1 MVAHGLSTRAAG
13 TLGEALTGAWRM
25 ASIILIGPQKA
36 GKTTVGRLLAE
47 RLGMPFYDL
56 ASDSR
61 RYYDAA
67 GGLGKGAQSAWQE
80 GRFEG
85 WYRYM
90 RPYEAAAVE
99 GGVADHPD
107 HVIELGALQATY
119 DDAALRG
126 RVRTALHGQRVV
138 LLLPSPDVDE
148 SVRVLQD
155 RQSERKDGMS
165 LTEHSVR
172 HPSNRRLAKQ
182 TVYTRGRTPEQTVD
196 DVIAALDPGDETV
209 VLMGPVRAGKS
220 TVGGLLAERLG
231 RPRLSMDAVRY
242 GYYREI
248 GWSKEEQHRRGRAEG
263 LLGVSRYWK
272 PFEAYAVERVT
283 AEHRGS
289 VIDFGAG
296 HSVYDDEA
304 LFARAE
310 AALAPLRNVVL
321 LLPSPD
327 EDESVAILR
336 ERTAAKVDGVEINRF
351 LVTSPELRELA
362 TLTAYT
368 EGKAPDATAEA
379 IAARLPRS
387 GQVLSPGVGVRRD
400 IRTGR

>member
-1 MVAHGLSTRAAG
+1 
-13 TLGEALTGAWRM
+13 M

-36 GKTTVGRLLAE
+36 GKSTVGRLLAR

-56 ASDSR
+56 AADSG
-61 RYYDAA
+61 RYYEAA
-67 GGLGKGAQSAWQE
+67 GSSGEGARRARQV
-80 GRFEG
+80 GGFEG
-85 WYRYM
+85 LYRYM

-107 HVIELGALQATY
+107 HVIELGALQAIY

-126 RVRTALHGQRVV
+126 RVRAALRGQSVV

-148 SVRVLQD
+148 SLRALEDRRYPRIHGVPWPEHFVRN
-155 RQSERKDGMS
+155 
-165 LTEHSVR
+165 
-172 HPSNRRLAKQ
+172 PSNRRLAKQ
-182 TVYTRGRTPEQTVD
+182 TVYTRGRTPGQTAD

-209 VLMGPVRAGKS
+209 VLMGPFHVGKS
-220 TVGGLLAERLG
+220 TVGALLARRLG
-231 RPRLSMDAVRY
+231 RPQLSVDAVCND
-242 GYYREI
+242 YYREI
-248 GWSKEEQHRRGRAEG
+248 GWSEEEQGRRRRAEG
-263 LLGVSRYWK
+263 FPGLYRYWK
-272 PFEAYAVERVT
+272 PFHAHTVERVT

-296 HSVYDDEA
+296 HSVYEDEA

-327 EDESVAILR
+327 EDESVAILHECTV
-336 ERTAAKVDGVEINRF
+336 ERVDGVEINRF
-351 LVTSPELRELA
+351 LVTSPGLRELA

-368 EGKAPDATAEA
+368 AGEAPEATADA
-379 IAARLPRS
+379 IAARLPKEPR
-387 GQVLSPGVGVRRD
+387 
-400 IRTGR
+400 